1 MWCVVK
7 KTTYKMF
14 LHGIFTSKPKQ
25 SHPLLIATPSSP
37 TENTEFINVALIELS
52 GSKPSVFGASLG
64 LSIVTNRAT
73 IFEEYYIYIYT

>member
-1 MWCVVK
+1 
-7 KTTYKMF
+7 MF

-37 TENTEFINVALIELS
+37 TEKTEFINVAFIELS

-64 LSIVTNRAT
+64 LSMVTYRAT
-73 IFEEYYIYIYT
+73 IFEEYFATYVYIYKKKCC